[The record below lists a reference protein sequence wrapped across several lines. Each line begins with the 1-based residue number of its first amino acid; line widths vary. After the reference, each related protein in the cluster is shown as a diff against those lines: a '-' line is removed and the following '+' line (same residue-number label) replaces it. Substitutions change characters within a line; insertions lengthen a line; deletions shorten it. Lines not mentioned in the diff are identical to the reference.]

1 MWEEIFKF
9 LAENRSSLLTNF
21 IAGLVFFVLGP
32 VVLGLSNR
40 RIRKEKLNRAK
51 DSILDL
57 FENMLVNKETV
68 TKEKLSTL
76 FHAVSRQHSV
86 NMEVDTDLQYLLED
100 LSLRFATSKHLS
112 PSQKDEYSNRIE
124 EIKKLLEQKPEQEER
139 RIPKSFTR
147 IFEELDIKVE
157 NGNKEEIIKQVDEL
171 KTKIMDD
178 RHSRVPGIYPFFFRQ
193 MREKP
198 LQFGITIFISI
209 VIYVVIILKITGK
222 L

>member
-1 MWEEIFKF
+1 MWEDILKF
-9 LAENRSSLLTNF
+9 LTENKSSLFTNF

-40 RIRKEKLNRAK
+40 KFRKEKLNRAK
-51 DSILDL
+51 DSFLDL

-68 TKEKLSTL
+68 SKEKLSTL

-112 PSQKDEYSNRIE
+112 PVQKDEYSNRIE
-124 EIKKLLEQKPEQEER
+124 EIQKLLEGKPEQEER

-147 IFEELDIKVE
+147 IFEELDSKVE
-157 NGNKEEIIKQVDEL
+157 IGNKDEIVKQVDEL
-171 KTKIMDD
+171 KSKLMDD
-178 RHSRVPGIYPFFFRQ
+178 GHSRTLGFYTHIYR
-193 MREKP
+193 RIKEKP
-198 LQFGITIFISI
+198 LQYFFISI
-209 VIYVVIILKITGK
+209 FQYYCMFI
-222 L
+222 